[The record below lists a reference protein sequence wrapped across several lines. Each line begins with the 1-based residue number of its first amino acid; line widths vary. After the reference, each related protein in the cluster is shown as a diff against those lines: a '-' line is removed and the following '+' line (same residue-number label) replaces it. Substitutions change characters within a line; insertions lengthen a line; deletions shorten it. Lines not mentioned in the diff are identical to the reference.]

1 MMTSHTLKIKSQ
13 VSELERIALFLE
25 ELGDLYGLSMK
36 VVMNLNLVLEEL
48 VTNTI
53 FYSFK
58 DRNDHFIEIYANAD
72 DEKISIMIEDDGEPF
87 DPTSKDTPESLGKP
101 IEEQTI
107 GGLGIHLVKNLMDS
121 FTYERVDD
129 KNRVYL
135 IKNR

>member
-1 MMTSHTLKIKSQ
+1 MTGHKLRIKSQ

-58 DRNDHFIEIYANAD
+58 DSNDHFIEIHADAD
-72 DEKISIMIEDDGEPF
+72 DEKIRII
-87 DPTSKDTPESLGKP
+87 T
-101 IEEQTI
+101 
-107 GGLGIHLVKNLMDS
+107 
-121 FTYERVDD
+121 
-129 KNRVYL
+129 
-135 IKNR
+135 